1 MRLNVEIINA
11 VNWSIW
17 YYSVN
22 TELLCFSRLSLYLIW
37 MSVLWPPPLFP
48 SFVLISKRRLSLEE
62 PKIVYVCFVHPL
74 AMPIENAPRCIVIYT
89 EMAKK
94 VCPRLRELVP
104 VARGGQEAEML
115 KSTWLLSW
123 TLFWIKMN
131 EWMNHATLFGHLWVW
146 IF

>member
-1 MRLNVEIINA
+1 
-11 VNWSIW
+11 
-17 YYSVN
+17 
-22 TELLCFSRLSLYLIW
+22 

-104 VARGGQEAEML
+104 VARGGQEAVSRNL
-115 KSTWLLSW
+115 IWPSLSLNLLNFC
-123 TLFWIKMN
+123 TDLPKFTDR
-131 EWMNHATLFGHLWVW
+131 AVV
-146 IF
+146 